1 MVGSVGRDHEGMP
14 KRLTMLAYALFG
26 FAIVLAGVAMVGAL
40 LVGIDRE
47 TAWSMYLITNLAIG
61 LSAAPCGL
69 LIARAKPDNPIGWL
83 FLIAGIA
90 PLLTAAMT
98 PLMIYGAHNHWPQPA
113 LRLVVTSYMF
123 ACPGGSSAACR

>member
-26 FAIVLAGVAMVGAL
+26 FAIVLAGVAVVGAL

-47 TAWSMYLITNLAIG
+47 TAWSMYLITNIAIG

-98 PLMIYGAHNHWPQPA
+98 PISPVPMSARVSGSG
-113 LRLVVTSYMF
+113 T
-123 ACPGGSSAACR
+123 GGGTGEGVKLLA

>member
-1 MVGSVGRDHEGMP
+1 MP

-26 FAIVLAGVAMVGAL
+26 SAVVLAGVAVVEAL
-40 LVGIDRE
+40 VLGLDRE
-47 TAWSMYLITNLAIG
+47 AAWSYFLITNTAIG

-90 PLLTAAMT
+90 PLLTAAVT
-98 PLMIYGAHNHWPQPA
+98 PFLIYGAAHDRPQ
-113 LRLVVTSYMF
+113 LEQRLLVTVFSF
-123 ACPGGSSAACR
+123 SWSWAFSAAFH